1 MPLLKVLRYLKESVM
16 SQSKYT
22 PPKVWSWQK
31 DENAGH
37 FGAINQ
43 PTAGARFDKEL
54 QKGKHD
60 LQLYSLA
67 TPNGV
72 KVTVLLEELIEAQL
86 LDDYDAWVIN
96 IMEQDQF
103 GSDFVAINPNSK
115 IPALMDYS
123 VSPPQRLFESGSILF
138 YLAEKYNA
146 FLPEDASARTE
157 CMNWLFW
164 QMASAPILGGGF
176 GHFYAYAPEPI
187 EYPINRYTMEVKRQ
201 LDVLDQ
207 HLAQH
212 QFMVGN
218 EYTIADMAIWPWYGV
233 LALGELYEAGEFL
246 DVQSY
251 EHVQRWAKAI
261 AERPAV
267 QRGKLVNR
275 TWGDKQLPN
284 RHSKDDFAQL

>member
-1 MPLLKVLRYLKESVM
+1 M

-31 DENAGH
+31 DE
-37 FGAINQ
+37 
-43 PTAGARFDKEL
+43 TAGARFDKEL
-54 QKGKHD
+54 KKGKHD

-233 LALGELYEAGEFL
+233 LALGDLYEAGEFL

>member
-1 MPLLKVLRYLKESVM
+1 
-16 SQSKYT
+16 
-22 PPKVWSWQK
+22 
-31 DENAGH
+31 
-37 FGAINQ
+37 
-43 PTAGARFDKEL
+43 
-54 QKGKHD
+54 
-60 LQLYSLA
+60 
-67 TPNGV
+67 
-72 KVTVLLEELIEAQL
+72 
-86 LDDYDAWVIN
+86 
-96 IMEQDQF
+96 
-103 GSDFVAINPNSK
+103 
-115 IPALMDYS
+115 
-123 VSPPQRLFESGSILF
+123 
-138 YLAEKYNA
+138 
-146 FLPEDASARTE
+146 
-157 CMNWLFW
+157 MNWLFW

>member
-54 QKGKHD
+54 KKGKHD

-233 LALGELYEAGEFL
+233 LALGDLYEAGEFL

>member
-1 MPLLKVLRYLKESVM
+1 M
-16 SQSKYT
+16 SQNKYT

-146 FLPEDASARTE
+146 FLPEDTSARTE

-176 GHFYAYAPEPI
+176 GHFYAYAPEPL

>member
-1 MPLLKVLRYLKESVM
+1 M

-54 QKGKHD
+54 KKGKHD

-233 LALGELYEAGEFL
+233 LALGDLYEAGEFL